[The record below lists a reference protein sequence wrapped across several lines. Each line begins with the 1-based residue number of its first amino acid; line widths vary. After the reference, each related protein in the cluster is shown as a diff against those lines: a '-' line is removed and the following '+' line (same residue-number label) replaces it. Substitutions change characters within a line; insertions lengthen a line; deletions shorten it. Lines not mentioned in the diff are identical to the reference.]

1 MKTLLSILG
10 VISISAS
17 GGSAAILAKNQPTIA
32 QQGEKQNTLK
42 LNKNEDD
49 LSLQIS
55 NLTRIYHTLS
65 DQEKTIIAQEM
76 EKLPELNS
84 NEINQ
89 YLANSKIDFIRN
101 NKEAIETMYLLS
113 TSISQISEYSL
124 PTPQLDIDWMKINE
138 FLDLNFGDSN
148 EYSLWANAYG
158 PAHWWT
164 AIWDWGLKVDFSE
177 GIINI
182 MRLAKLG
189 FSFYNGLD
197 FAPLE
202 SLTRTLKN
210 LFDYLNN
217 IDHHGNDEVN
227 VLHDLILQAENKL
240 KETKV
245 PLNKKISDI
254 IYLARNLLEHVVEGT
269 KVSEITELIK
279 KAFEAGLKVSL
290 EEISSKFSEILN
302 TALLAC
308 EIGNTILDVLHK
320 FLATTGVAIVVD
332 FILNSLKT
340 IANQMVD
347 ADSNHQGV
355 YLKFQQFFIP
365 LGFNAR

>member
-124 PTPQLDIDWMKINE
+124 PTPQLDID
-138 FLDLNFGDSN
+138 
-148 EYSLWANAYG
+148 
-158 PAHWWT
+158 
-164 AIWDWGLKVDFSE
+164 
-177 GIINI
+177 
-182 MRLAKLG
+182 
-189 FSFYNGLD
+189 
-197 FAPLE
+197 
-202 SLTRTLKN
+202 
-210 LFDYLNN
+210 
-217 IDHHGNDEVN
+217 
-227 VLHDLILQAENKL
+227 
-240 KETKV
+240 
-245 PLNKKISDI
+245 
-254 IYLARNLLEHVVEGT
+254 
-269 KVSEITELIK
+269 
-279 KAFEAGLKVSL
+279 
-290 EEISSKFSEILN
+290 
-302 TALLAC
+302 
-308 EIGNTILDVLHK
+308 
-320 FLATTGVAIVVD
+320 
-332 FILNSLKT
+332 
-340 IANQMVD
+340 
-347 ADSNHQGV
+347 
-355 YLKFQQFFIP
+355 
-365 LGFNAR
+365 

>member
-1 MKTLLSILG
+1 
-10 VISISAS
+10 
-17 GGSAAILAKNQPTIA
+17 
-32 QQGEKQNTLK
+32 
-42 LNKNEDD
+42 
-49 LSLQIS
+49 
-55 NLTRIYHTLS
+55 
-65 DQEKTIIAQEM
+65 
-76 EKLPELNS
+76 
-84 NEINQ
+84 
-89 YLANSKIDFIRN
+89 
-101 NKEAIETMYLLS
+101 
-113 TSISQISEYSL
+113 
-124 PTPQLDIDWMKINE
+124 
-138 FLDLNFGDSN
+138 
-148 EYSLWANAYG
+148 
-158 PAHWWT
+158 
-164 AIWDWGLKVDFSE
+164 
-177 GIINI
+177 